1 MTPGPL
7 RRTAGAVGLLA
18 LTPVALLLLSGEIG
32 PIAAAQR
39 AVVVLV
45 LVVVAGR
52 LTGSWLGS
60 LVDRFEDGGRSSG
73 AEPGRATHGTTP
85 QPDGST

>member
-18 LTPVALLLLSGEIG
+18 LTPIALLLLTGEIG
-32 PIAAAQR
+32 PTAAAQR
-39 AVVVLV
+39 SVVVLV

-60 LVDRFEDGGRSSG
+60 LVDRFEHEGAADG
-73 AEPGRATHGTTP
+73 PVRADRTRGDDV
-85 QPDGST
+85 PDGSA